1 MNHLSL
7 ERMGIMYL
15 LESWVIFSILK
26 DTSRKV
32 FGGLIENQL
41 LSPIDLFLEHLVHD
55 GRSDR
60 IPETIDHRAEAIQEP
75 IHR

>member
-1 MNHLSL
+1 MAVMNHLSL

-26 DTSRKV
+26 DAPRKM

-41 LSPIDLFLEHLVHD
+41 LSPIDLFFEDLVHD
-55 GRSDR
+55 GCSD
-60 IPETIDHRAEAIQEP
+60 
-75 IHR
+75 

>member
-15 LESWVIFSILK
+15 LESWVIFSTLK
-26 DTSRKV
+26 DAPENVR
-32 FGGLIENQL
+32 GLVENQL
-41 LSPIDLFLEHLVHD
+41 LSPIDLFLEDLVHD
-55 GRSDR
+55 GCSDR
-60 IPETIDHRAEAIQEP
+60 IPEAIDHRAETIQEP